1 MRMKKVILGII
12 KLIIFQAAIMGSLI
26 LVDWLFMPLWLT
38 DTIAFALLGI
48 GSILFIVAGVFRS
61 KAKGQNNENVQR
73 DAEVKPRVH
82 KTNKRKTVLVAA
94 FTFAIVSAV
103 LFVGVTCFHRK
114 PVIETVPEN
123 VVEFGEKYPEAREY
137 VQDFMELKDVDFD
150 MDVTAD
156 MSEKKI
162 PLFIQWDKRWGYRDY
177 GGNYI
182 GVAGCGPSCVAMV
195 ACGLKQDSSINP
207 YVVGNYAAEQ
217 GLYTY
222 GQGTSWDIMTTG
234 AEHYGLTV
242 YDGSVSAQYIRDNL
256 SDDSP
261 MICSMKPGDFTYT
274 GHFIVLTGIDD
285 NGLVVVNDP
294 NSPKNSAKKWDVD
307 TLVSQ
312 MKSVWMYRL

>member
-1 MRMKKVILGII
+1 
-12 KLIIFQAAIMGSLI
+12 MGSLI

-38 DTIAFALLGI
+38 DTIAFVLLGI
-48 GSILFIVAGVFRS
+48 GSVLFIVAGILRS
-61 KAKGQNNENVQR
+61 KARGKNKENIKCSIRNKQSVNR
-73 DAEVKPRVH
+73 AKKSKPII
-82 KTNKRKTVLVAA
+82 KVALA
-94 FTFAIVSAV
+94 FAMIIAI
-103 LFVGVTCFHRK
+103 LYVGFTCFHRK

-274 GHFIVLTGIDD
+274 GHFIVLTGIDE

-307 TLVSQ
+307 ALVSQ